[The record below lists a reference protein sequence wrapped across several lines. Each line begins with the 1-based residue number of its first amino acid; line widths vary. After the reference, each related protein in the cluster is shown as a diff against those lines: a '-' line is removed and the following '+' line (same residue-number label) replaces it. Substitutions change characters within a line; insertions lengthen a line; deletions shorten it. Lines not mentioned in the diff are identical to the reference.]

1 MRTLGTGA
9 IHADT
14 HTHTH
19 THTLSHS
26 CAVVLADCPRLLAL
40 ITSTLATL
48 LLQVTMATTPCHIPV
63 LSSLIPVYLLY
74 VSFIHLSSL
83 HFLISSFLLSP
94 PPLVPYSQDVK
105 RSATVAVSGE
115 LQPAGFTVQYSRPNP
130 SQNAAV
136 GQSQRTH
143 TVFL

>member
-1 MRTLGTGA
+1 MNENTR
-9 IHADT
+9 DRS
-14 HTHTH
+14 HTCGH

-63 LSSLIPVYLLY
+63 LSSLIPVYLLLRLFHTSLLT
-74 VSFIHLSSL
+74 SFSYQFIPFEPPPH
-83 HFLISSFLLSP
+83 SFLTLRMSKDLLP
-94 PPLVPYSQDVK
+94 
-105 RSATVAVSGE
+105 AVSGE